1 MRNLTLRG
9 TAGLLLVG
17 TLLSACGSGSSAGP
31 VAQTPMPAPA
41 PAPTAIVGQTSAGV
55 LTLAETPTETED
67 ALVVGTDA
75 IATAD
80 LNDETS
86 DPLPAI

>member
-31 VAQTPMPAPA
+31 VAQTPMPA
-41 PAPTAIVGQTSAGV
+41 TAIVGQTSAGV